1 MRKGVCVYLRG
12 RDTGD
17 GEDVDCREGERQRGD
32 SRKESKRHAATG
44 TGFLSPGAAFCAAI
58 VDQSNTF

>member
-1 MRKGVCVYLRG
+1 MCVS
-12 RDTGD
+12 
-17 GEDVDCREGERQRGD
+17 EGERHGGRGG
-32 SRKESKRHAATG
+32 RGLQGGRAAEGRQQKESKRHAATG

>member
-1 MRKGVCVYLRG
+1 MYLRG

-44 TGFLSPGAAFCAAI
+44 TGFLSPSAAFCAAI
-58 VDQSNTF
+58 VD

>member
-32 SRKESKRHAATG
+32 SRRKANG
-44 TGFLSPGAAFCAAI
+44 TLRRGLGFYPLALPF
-58 VDQSNTF
+58 VRR